1 MVSNAKGNSLFAG
14 ASRAAARAML
24 LSIVCH
30 KGVEGGTLRHAR
42 KITLNVS
49 TKETAT
55 ASNLEPFSHASIACY
70 WEHHKSTDPLVATFL
85 AEDGS
90 QSHFKRETKK

>member
-30 KGVEGGTLRHAR
+30 KGVELE
-42 KITLNVS
+42 K
-49 TKETAT
+49 KEG
-55 ASNLEPFSHASIACY
+55 P
-70 WEHHKSTDPLVATFL
+70 
-85 AEDGS
+85 
-90 QSHFKRETKK
+90 